1 MESGPLPVRYAPG
14 CCAKL
19 EIVGQNHGEFA
30 MLLDITCNGGM
41 QTMNGNKLT
50 LWEIVARTAVVHTLT
65 YFAIGLIAYS
75 LFDYSARFA
84 DPALNSL
91 MRQTDDP
98 LVQAGVLFQPIRG
111 VLFGLVFYLLR
122 DVLFRQKNGWLIM
135 WITLVVIGIISTFGT
150 APGSIEGL
158 IYTKADFGGVWGG
171 GVEVLFQ
178 SFLLS
183 VLVYYWVRHSEK
195 RWLNWVLG
203 ILFFIALVLPGLGLL
218 ARLVTS

>member
-1 MESGPLPVRYAPG
+1 
-14 CCAKL
+14 
-19 EIVGQNHGEFA
+19 
-30 MLLDITCNGGM
+30 
-41 QTMNGNKLT
+41 MNEKQLT
-50 LWEIVARTAVVHTLT
+50 LWGIIAKTAVVHTLT
-65 YFAIGLIAYS
+65 YFAVGLIAFS
-75 LFDYSARFA
+75 LFNYSARFA
-84 DPALNSL
+84 DPALSSL

-122 DVLFRQKNGWLIM
+122 DVLFRQKNGWLIT

-158 IYTKADFGGVWGG
+158 IYTRLAFMGLWGG
-171 GVEVLFQ
+171 LVEVLSQ

-183 VLVYYWVRHSEK
+183 VLIYYWVNHPEK

-203 ILFFIALVLPGLGLL
+203 ILFLIALILPALGLL
-218 ARLVTS
+218 ARQVSS

>member
-1 MESGPLPVRYAPG
+1 MNEKQLTVWG
-14 CCAKL
+14 
-19 EIVGQNHGEFA
+19 IVSRS
-30 MLLDITCNGGM
+30 T
-41 QTMNGNKLT
+41 
-50 LWEIVARTAVVHTLT
+50 VVHTLT
-65 YFAIGLIAYS
+65 YFTVGLVAFSVFNYT
-75 LFDYSARFA
+75 ARFA
-84 DPALNSL
+84 DPALSSL

-122 DVLFRQKNGWLIM
+122 DVLFRPKNGWLIL

-158 IYTKADFGGVWGG
+158 IYTKASLNGLWAGA
-171 GVEVLFQ
+171 VEVLSQ

-183 VLVYYWVRHSEK
+183 VVIYYWVKHPEK

-203 ILFFIALVLPGLGLL
+203 VLFFIALLLPALGLL
-218 ARLVTS
+218 ARQVSQ